1 MSVMGKYLEVLN
13 IIPGLA
19 PLFDYEWFPQKT
31 RWSNLT
37 PTIEIIGGIHIR
49 GMDGLI
55 CASSPAFE
63 APAIAAARNWYM
75 SLWKIWHNRNRVQS
89 DTEKRGVEFET
100 QNEFGEKSLVYV
112 GELYYLELVD
122 SKTPF
127 FFTDPSPWMTLPSEL
142 EAKIAGNYLI
152 PSCNWMVH
160 HSRRMEQHSGGV
172 LPSSSAADQPY
183 NAILMSRNHQAAF
196 ELISVRTG
204 DRGCAYPTNS
214 KMPSFTPE
222 SAKEEFRALLN

>member
-63 APAIAAARNWYM
+63 APAIAAARNW
-75 SLWKIWHNRNRVQS
+75 VQS
-89 DTEKRGVEFET
+89 DTEKRGVEFEA
-100 QNEFGEKSLVYV
+100 QNEFGEKILVYV

-142 EAKIAGNYLI
+142 EAKIAGSEYG
-152 PSCNWMVH
+152 
-160 HSRRMEQHSGGV
+160 MELTWFLQ
-172 LPSSSAADQPY
+172 
-183 NAILMSRNHQAAF
+183 
-196 ELISVRTG
+196 
-204 DRGCAYPTNS
+204 
-214 KMPSFTPE
+214 
-222 SAKEEFRALLN
+222 